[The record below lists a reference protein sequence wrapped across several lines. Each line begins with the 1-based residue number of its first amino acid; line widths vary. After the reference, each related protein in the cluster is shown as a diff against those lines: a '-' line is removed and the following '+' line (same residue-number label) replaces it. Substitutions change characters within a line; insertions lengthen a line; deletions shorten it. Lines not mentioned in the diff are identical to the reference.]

1 MTYREFLTNI
11 KEANINDEMTAY
23 AEAALN
29 KMDAANEKRRNTPSK
44 KAVENQP
51 LIDKI
56 VDEILTNE
64 PKTASDVAAELE
76 VSVQKASA
84 LLRAIVTDGKANV
97 SDVKVAKKGVQK
109 AYTLAE

>member
-76 VSVQKASA
+76 ISVQKASA
-84 LLRAIVTDGKANV
+84 LLRAIVVDGKANV

>member
-64 PKTASDVAAELE
+64 PKTASDVAVELE

-84 LLRAIVTDGKANV
+84 LLRAIVADGKATV